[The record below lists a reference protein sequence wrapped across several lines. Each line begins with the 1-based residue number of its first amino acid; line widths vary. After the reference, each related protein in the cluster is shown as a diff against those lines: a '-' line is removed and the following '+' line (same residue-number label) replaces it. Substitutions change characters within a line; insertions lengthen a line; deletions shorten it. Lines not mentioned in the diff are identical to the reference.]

1 MSDPREIAQRVLEEW
16 EPKTKLGRLVR
27 RVR

>member
-16 EPKTKLGRLVR
+16 EPGPSSAGSLR